1 MDAGTIIMAII
12 TFASVIVAIYSVYD
26 GRQRYIDSRQPI
38 ISFKLSYYQNCLNLE
53 ILNTGKSPASD
64 LIVHVRDIEYADCKY
79 NMNQDN
85 ISGIP
90 FDLFPDEVVSNQIAV
105 IKTKPA
111 KALVH
116 LDLSYDD
123 DWGGQQGIVRTVY
136 FYNNEDAV
144 LLTRDIELEEAN

>member
-1 MDAGTIIMAII
+1 MDTGTIIMAII
-12 TFASVIVAIYSVYD
+12 TFASVIVALYSVYD

-38 ISFKLSYYQNCLNLE
+38 ISFKLSYYQNRLNLE

-64 LIVHVRDIEYADCKY
+64 LTVHVRDIEYTECEY
-79 NMNQDN
+79 NREQDN

-90 FDLFPDEVVSNQIAV
+90 FDLFPEEVVSNQIA
-105 IKTKPA
+105 IAPTKPA

-123 DWGGQQGIVRTVY
+123 DWGGQQGIIRTV
-136 FYNNEDAV
+136 FYYNEDESII
-144 LLTRDIELEEAN
+144 LTNNLDDLSK